1 MVSVTTKR
9 LIACLDLKHDQVVKG
24 VRFQQLQTSGDP
36 LTLAKAYAS
45 QGVDELV
52 CLAIAGTT
60 ERKTIAAEIVRQIV
74 QATDIPLA
82 VGGGLSSLELIEQ
95 VLAWGADKV
104 VVSTATISNPQ
115 LIEQAAAAVGSRRV
129 VLAIDA
135 KNTGSGWEVYSHG
148 GRQATGL
155 DAVDW
160 AQKGAELGAGE
171 ILLTSIDQDGTQDGY
186 DLSLLRSVC
195 SSIHIP
201 VIASGGAGRPEHLF
215 QALTAGADAVLVAS
229 MLHKGAWTAAE
240 LKDFLRTK
248 GVEI

>member
-82 VGGGLSSLELIEQ
+82 VGGGPA
-95 VLAWGADKV
+95 AW
-104 VVSTATISNPQ
+104 N
-115 LIEQAAAAVGSRRV
+115 
-129 VLAIDA
+129 
-135 KNTGSGWEVYSHG
+135 
-148 GRQATGL
+148 
-155 DAVDW
+155 
-160 AQKGAELGAGE
+160 
-171 ILLTSIDQDGTQDGY
+171 
-186 DLSLLRSVC
+186 
-195 SSIHIP
+195 
-201 VIASGGAGRPEHLF
+201 
-215 QALTAGADAVLVAS
+215 
-229 MLHKGAWTAAE
+229 
-240 LKDFLRTK
+240 
-248 GVEI
+248 

>member
-82 VGGGLSSLELIEQ
+82 VGGGLSSLVIEQ
-95 VLAWGADKV
+95 VLAW
-104 VVSTATISNPQ
+104 
-115 LIEQAAAAVGSRRV
+115 E
-129 VLAIDA
+129 
-135 KNTGSGWEVYSHG
+135 
-148 GRQATGL
+148 
-155 DAVDW
+155 
-160 AQKGAELGAGE
+160 
-171 ILLTSIDQDGTQDGY
+171 
-186 DLSLLRSVC
+186 
-195 SSIHIP
+195 
-201 VIASGGAGRPEHLF
+201 
-215 QALTAGADAVLVAS
+215 
-229 MLHKGAWTAAE
+229 
-240 LKDFLRTK
+240 RTK
-248 GVEI
+248 SSSAQLLFLIRSL